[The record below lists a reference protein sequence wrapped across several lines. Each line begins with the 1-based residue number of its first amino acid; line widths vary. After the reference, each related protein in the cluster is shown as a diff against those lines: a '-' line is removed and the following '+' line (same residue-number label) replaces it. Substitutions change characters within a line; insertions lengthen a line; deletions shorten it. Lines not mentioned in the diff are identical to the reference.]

1 MPASH
6 GRGWSTRRSQERPVL
21 LAHKIALDPN
31 MAQRVYFARASGT
44 ARFSYN
50 WALAEWQRQYK
61 AGEKPSE
68 VSLRRQLNTI
78 KRDQFVWMFDVT
90 KCAVQEAIIDLG
102 TAFRAF
108 FEKRGKY
115 PRFKRK
121 EDKPSF
127 CAANEAG
134 TFRADGKRIKLPVI
148 GWIGMREECR
158 FSGPLKRATVSCE
171 AGRWFVSVMVDTDDV
186 QPVAQP
192 EAAVGIDLGVTTLAT
207 LSTGEAI
214 EGPKS
219 HKVALARLRRANKA
233 MARKRRGS
241 RNARKAKARL
251 GRLHRRVAA
260 IRRDATHKLTTRI
273 AKTYAVIGIEDL
285 NVRGMVRNRH
295 LARAVSDGGFHEFRR
310 QITYKARLY
319 GARVVVAGRWYPSSK
334 SCSCCGVIKETLALA
349 ERTFR
354 CTDCGFEAGRDVNA
368 ALNLAAMAASSAV
381 AACGEIRADAGRKAR
396 VKRTSV
402 KQEGNTVLMEAA

>member
-1 MPASH
+1 M
-6 GRGWSTRRSQERPVL
+6 L

-31 MAQRVYFARASGT
+31 AAQRVYFARAAGT
-44 ARFSYN
+44 ARFAWN
-50 WALAEWQRQYK
+50 WALRRWREEFALKREYCC
-61 AGEKPSE
+61 GPSPSE
-68 VSLRRQLNTI
+68 VWLRRELNAV
-78 KRDQFVWMFDVT
+78 KREQFPWMYDVG
-90 KCAVQEAIIDLG
+90 KAAVQEAIIDLG
-102 TAFRAF
+102 SAYRAF
-108 FEKRGKY
+108 FEKRAKY

-148 GWIGMREECR
+148 GWVRMREEVR

-171 AGRWFVSVMVDTDDV
+171 AGRWFVALQIDTDDV
-186 QPVAQP
+186 RPVAQP
-192 EAAVGIDLGVTTLAT
+192 EAVVGIDLGVTTLAT

-219 HKVALARLRRANKA
+219 HAAALKRLRRANKA

-251 GRLHRRVAA
+251 ARLHRRIGA

-285 NVRGMVRNRH
+285 NVRGMVRNRC

-310 QITYKARLY
+310 QLTYKARLY
-319 GARVVVAGRWYPSSK
+319 GARIIVADRWYPSSK

-368 ALNLAAMAASSAV
+368 ALNLAGMAASSAV
-381 AACGEIRADAGRKAR
+381 SACGEARSGQVRKSR
-396 VKRTSV
+396 VKRASL
-402 KQEGNTVLMEAA
+402 KQEPESDLPLAA